1 MRGKI
6 LNYFMVPT
14 VDKTAPPTPIYCFV
28 QSEILFTEESVLSL
42 SFTPTVTYP
51 WSVIAVKPLAD
62 YNSDFSSI
70 FDHLNIKMG
79 YKTEKAFDNILTDTE
94 NTRSGG
100 GFGRKFVPTG
110 KPGSGSGVR
119 AGDRFRRGC
128 VRTIMRPKHIS
139 RVTKVTKH
147 SGVDVSSASRAWQHG
162 LFNDFGQLIQDC
174 TVSST
179 TKSPVTKEV
188 KEDLTSVEPA
198 MERIWQENNSSPAG
212 GEGVGEGRKKSVKQ
226 EHEEFLAYIR
236 NIRAKSK
243 TLLHDVKQLRYD
255 LRVYPF

>member
-14 VDKTAPPTPIYCFV
+14 VDKMAPPTPIYCFV
-28 QSEILFTEESVLSL
+28 QSEILSVLSL

-51 WSVIAVKPLAD
+51 LSVIAVKPLAD
-62 YNSDFSSI
+62 HNFSSI
-70 FDHLNIKMG
+70 FYHLYIKMG

-119 AGDRFRRGC
+119 AGDRFRRGR

-139 RVTKVTKH
+139 RVTKATKH

-188 KEDLTSVEPA
+188 KEDVTSVEPA

-255 LRVYPF
+255 LRVYRF